1 MRKLSLLRRLKR
13 VPYIRRMPLKNLGN
27 ILKQAQK
34 MQGEMAKIQE
44 KLAETTV
51 VGQAGGGMV
60 EVTMDGK
67 QEVRRVRIDPEVVN
81 KDDVELLEDII
92 AAAFNDAQKKVA
104 QLTQEGLSKIAGGL
118 NLPPGFNMPF

>member
-1 MRKLSLLRRLKR
+1 M
-13 VPYIRRMPLKNLGN
+13 KNIGN

-67 QEVRRVRIDPEVVN
+67 QEVRRVRIDPVVVD
-81 KDDVELLEDII
+81 KQDVEMLEDIV
-92 AAAFNDAQKKVA
+92 AAAFNDAQKKV
-104 QLTQEGLSKIAGGL
+104 QEMTRDSLSKLTGGL
-118 NLPPGFNMPF
+118 NLPAGFNLPF